1 MHLSSHQ
8 RTRISALA
16 LLAGLVVT
24 EAASAHIVRL
34 DMAAP
39 KPAFEGRVFG
49 KTGAY
54 EVIVGTAHGELDPN
68 DPHNKIITDLAL
80 APRNARGMVEYAAT
94 FQLARPVD
102 AAKQSG
108 VLIYNTVNR
117 GAGAVSG
124 YDEGH
129 ISVISGWQGDIPPD
143 PRLQTISVP
152 VARNRDGSPVSGP
165 TIARFVD
172 MPAETTTMPLN
183 GGQGRGVPRPPPLSL
198 DTTRATLYRAD
209 EDRKPLQAIAAGDW
223 AFADCAATPFP
234 GKPDP
239 TKVCVKGGFDP
250 KFAYT
255 LGYIAKDPPVLGIG
269 YAATRD
275 LVAFLRYADKDAAGT
290 ANPSRGGA
298 KNAVGMGISQSANY
312 LRSLVQLGLNQAEDG
327 RIVFDGVFP
336 QNSLR
341 ENAMNYRFAIPGGG
355 ASLYDS
361 GVEGV
366 VWYGPYEDKLRGFK
380 RASVFDRCLPTKTC
394 PKVIEQFGASE
405 MWGLRGSPALIG
417 TDAKADIPLPA
428 NVRRYYNPS
437 VTHGGGQG
445 GFALAGRTTA
455 ACKLAGNPNPVADT
469 ARAHLVNLIDWVT
482 KGTEPPPS
490 AYPTLAKG
498 ELVTAEAAMA
508 AFPAIPGA
516 PRADLNRLQ
525 IYDNGPGFNAADL
538 TGVPSKAPP
547 AVTGFVPL
555 RVPRVDADG
564 NEAVSGVR
572 SALLQAPLG
581 SYLGWN
587 IAAQGFYA
595 GQNCGS
601 NGGYIPFAKTRAE
614 RMASGDPR
622 PSLEERYGDHATYVA
637 RVKTATD
644 GLVKQRFLLPADAA
658 RLVRDAEASDIL
670 R

>member
-1 MHLSSHQ
+1 MPSSL
-8 RTRISALA
+8 RVAALA
-16 LLAGLVVT
+16 VLAGCAVST
-24 EAASAHIVRL
+24 SAGAHIVRL
-34 DMAAP
+34 EMQAP
-39 KPAFEGRVFG
+39 KPAFDGRAFG
-49 KTGAY
+49 PAGAY
-54 EVIVGTAHGELDPN
+54 EVITGVAHGELDPG
-68 DPHNKIITDLAL
+68 DPKNRIVTDLQL
-80 APRNARGMVEYAAT
+80 APRNAHGMVEYAAT

-108 VLIYNTVNR
+108 VMVYSVVNR
-117 GAGAVSG
+117 GTGAVSG

-129 ISVISGWQGDIPPD
+129 VSVISGWQGDIPTD
-143 PRLQTISVP
+143 ARLQTISVP
-152 VARNRDGSPVSGP
+152 IAKGPNGAPVTGP

-172 MPAETTTMPLN
+172 MPAGTTTMPLN

-198 DTTRATLYRAD
+198 DTAKATLYRQPNDKA
-209 EDRKPLQAIAAGDW
+209 PLQALAASDW

-275 LVAFLRYADKDAAGT
+275 LVAFLRYADRDAAGN
-290 ANPSRGGA
+290 ANPARGGA
-298 KNAVGMGISQSANY
+298 KVAVGAGISQSANF

-327 RIVFDGVFP
+327 RIVFDGIFP

-355 ASLYDS
+355 AALFDS

-366 VWYGPYEDKLRGFK
+366 VWYGAYEDKLRGFK

-428 NVRRYYNPS
+428 NVRRYYNPG

-445 GFALAGRTTA
+445 GFKLEGPRMA
-455 ACKLAGNPNPVADT
+455 ACTLAGNPNPVADT
-469 ARAHLVNLIDWVT
+469 ARAHLANLISWV
-482 KGTEPPPS
+482 KDGVEPPPS

-498 ELVTAEAAMA
+498 DLVTAEQAMA
-508 AFPAIPGA
+508 RFPAIPGA
-516 PRADLNRLQ
+516 PRPDLNPLQ

-547 AVTGFVPL
+547 AVTGTVPL
-555 RVPRVDADG
+555 RVPSVDADG
-564 NEAVSGVR
+564 NEAAAGVR
-572 SALLQAPLG
+572 STLLQAPLG

-587 IAAQGFYA
+587 IAANGYMA

-601 NGGYIPFAKTRAE
+601 NGGYIPFARTRAE
-614 RMASGDPR
+614 RTASGDPR
-622 PSLEERYGDHATYVA
+622 PSLEERYGDHAAYVA
-637 RVKTATD
+637 KVKSAAD
-644 GLVKQRFLLPADAA
+644 GLV
-658 RLVRDAEASDIL
+658 
-670 R
+670 